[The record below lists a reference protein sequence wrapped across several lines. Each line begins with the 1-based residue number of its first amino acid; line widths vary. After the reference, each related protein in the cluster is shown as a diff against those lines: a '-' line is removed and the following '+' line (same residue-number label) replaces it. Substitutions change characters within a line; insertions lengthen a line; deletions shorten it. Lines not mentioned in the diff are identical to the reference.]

1 MVDLDYAFL
10 FQPQRIRPMLF
21 PAISSRFQP
30 STALPSADRAP
41 NAFSEEE
48 TTVFMMLEPSSRVE
62 SIPTPQL
69 DAQKRLNAALN
80 QMEATQVAKQ
90 YSSPD
95 MFLSEQV
102 GNPQKA
108 KESFEKLG
116 ILHALFAGG
125 AVWGINS
132 VLQELIQPLVNK
144 NNARKLT
151 NEAQIHRD
159 LASLAQDS
167 EKYSLLGEVA
177 NALKPKDLSKTAR
190 DILTG
195 IQNNSNATVAEL
207 HKALAAFKQIQAKE
221 ALESTAFKSKWIPP
235 IIGAF
240 VAATSLYSAYSSS
253 PQAEK
258 RQIETNRR
266 NRAILNQ
273 AGRDITVLQAKENFP
288 EYFSALAC
296 SQSRQT

>member
-1 MVDLDYAFL
+1 MLLTPVSHRL
-10 FQPQRIRPMLF
+10 RIQ
-21 PAISSRFQP
+21 SRLQ
-30 STALPSADRAP
+30 
-41 NAFSEEE
+41 NEEE
-48 TTVFMMLEPSSRVE
+48 PSIQDAPSQERRREQSKPAEEADLFLYVE
-62 SIPTPQL
+62 TPSPALQRR
-69 DAQKRLNAALN
+69 AVLNEALN

-240 VAATSLYSAYSSS
+240 VAATSLYSAYSAS

-258 RQIETNRR
+258 RQVETNRR

-296 SQSRQT
+296 SQARQTPIL